1 MVTQGILFAIN
12 TTGGGKAKL
21 AFAAVAAGV
30 FLVGRKLN
38 AARKEAEQFHDT
50 FSRLTQEQRESVRVM
65 ERVTAGLVDTKQE
78 MDSVVKLTEAQMKAT
93 PELMSAIGR
102 LAADVGQKL
111 GEGPE
116 GITTRVKKLTDAIAK
131 GQSRAL
137 KEYGIDLIETEDLIE
152 AQAEAY
158 DKVIA
163 RAEGVTIAISNL
175 SEQQFALTNNFETF
189 VGLMVGGTSP
199 IGILAN
205 LNDEFSRMNDSMMDA
220 NDATADVSFSMEGMV
235 MSTASAVFGVAGMVT
250 GLEFL
255 TAESD
260 RATGAL
266 GGLIAAQTRLNKAQ
280 SEMKAIKTEEKWIA
294 DNPLVVLELL
304 KESGDDAA
312 YFNELV
318 AQAMPIQA
326 ANTKRELKLLTQ
338 GVEPK
343 DDDGGGGAKKA
354 VAAPALTG
362 SALWQSELDAAERS
376 KQIAFDKHIWLIEN
390 NQDYHDEIERQQIE
404 ADTKLGEAN
413 AVEAEVIEATQEQK
427 WQRQL
432 QAQEQEKLLSIEH
445 HEWLLLNSTEYAGK
459 QAKLD
464 QRAADERVKIS
475 RDEQKRK
482 YDTAMYG
489 ANLMSGM
496 AKNMSS
502 LMQTE
507 NKKQFE
513 IGKKFAYASAVM
525 DTAMGSAAAIAGGIK
540 TFGIPWGL
548 VAGLA
553 AAATVTVAG
562 GVQIA
567 TIKKQKFGSSGGGV
581 SAGAVGSG
589 GGGYL
594 GGGGNYAAG
603 GAGAG
608 TTTHNF
614 TFILGEEEFHSAVI
628 TANDK
633 ASQKGD
639 PAFAQEDAA

>member
-1 MVTQGILFAIN
+1 MVSSAILFAIN
-12 TTGGGKAKL
+12 TTGSGKAKL

-30 FLVGRKLN
+30 FLIGRKLN

-50 FSRLTQEQRESVRVM
+50 FSRLTQEQRDAVRVM
-65 ERVTAGLVDTKQE
+65 ERVTKGLVDTKQE
-78 MDSVVKLTEAQMKAT
+78 MDSVVKITEAQMKAT

-102 LAADVGQKL
+102 LATDVGQKL

-137 KEYGIDLIETEDLIE
+137 KEYGIDLIETEDLLE

-163 RAEGVTIAISNL
+163 RAEGVTVSISNL

-189 VGLMVGGTSP
+189 VGLFVGGTSP

-235 MSTASAVFGVAGMVT
+235 LSTASAVFGVAGMVT

-280 SEMKAIKTEEKWIA
+280 AFRKEQQAEEKWIA
-294 DNPLVVLELL
+294 DNPLEVLALL
-304 KESGDDAA
+304 DVASGDVG

-326 ANTKRELKLLTQ
+326 ATQKQELKLMTQ
-338 GVEPK
+338 GTKARP
-343 DDDGGGGAKKA
+343 GSGGGAKAAAK
-354 VAAPALTG
+354 APALVG
-362 SALWQSELDAAERS
+362 EDKWAAELALDQARKEEQIAHNEWRIINDAEYLDEMINQELQAEADLRADLKDLYTVSQEEQAAWDVVSNEEKWQQQLDA
-376 KQIAFDKHIWLIEN
+376 N
-390 NQDYHDEIERQQIE
+390 
-404 ADTKLGEAN
+404 
-413 AVEAEVIEATQEQK
+413 
-427 WQRQL
+427 
-432 QAQEQEKLLSIEH
+432 EQERLLSVEH
-445 HEWLLLNSTEYAGK
+445 HEWLLENSKAYAQQQLEVDK
-459 QAKLD
+459 KLAW
-464 QRAADERVKIS
+464 Q
-475 RDEQKRK
+475 K
-482 YDTAMYG
+482 YDQAIYG
-489 ANLMSGM
+489 ANLISGM

-513 IGKKFAYASAVM
+513 VGKKFAYASAVM
-525 DTAMGSAAAIAGGIK
+525 DTAMGAASAIAGGIK

-553 AAATVTVAG
+553 AAGTVAVAG

-581 SAGAVGSG
+581 SAGAVGST

-603 GAGAG
+603 GAGGAQ
-608 TTTHNF
+608 TTSIN
-614 TFILGEEEFHSAVI
+614 IQIGEDDFADFFY
-628 TANDK
+628 TMNDK
-633 ASQKGD
+633 QSMKGN
-639 PAFAQEDAA
+639 PKAFQSEAA